1 MAKLIDFYGGLA
13 AWYWTRRG
21 PEQKARKWNDGITIV
36 KRMYVIE
43 AGITCQDG
51 TKFAK
56 RKVVGLFE
64 GAFYDTDHV
73 I

>member
-1 MAKLIDFYGGLA
+1 MV
-13 AWYWTRRG
+13 AWQHGIG
-21 PEQKARKWNDGITIV
+21 PEGVLNKKLGNGMTELLLF

-56 RKVVGLFE
+56 REVVGLFE
-64 GAFYDTDHV
+64 GAFSDTDHV